1 MKNIGKKNHFESFQ
15 FLLNCHRH
23 IMLSDLFIKKR
34 HVIFAIIIWLQ
45 MSQHVAKSQWLLE
58 LESILLDN
66 LFGRCKINRVALN
79 MKLKNR
85 FIHKWN
91 LLLMKNHHDVV
102 SRALKMSFEKK
113 VDCLVQMG
121 CDMEES
127 SLSLE
132 ESGSVE
138 DDVVNLSSA
147 NRKTSFVE
155 NSKA

>member
-1 MKNIGKKNHFESFQ
+1 
-15 FLLNCHRH
+15 
-23 IMLSDLFIKKR
+23 
-34 HVIFAIIIWLQ
+34 
-45 MSQHVAKSQWLLE
+45 
-58 LESILLDN
+58 
-66 LFGRCKINRVALN
+66 
-79 MKLKNR
+79 
-85 FIHKWN
+85 
-91 LLLMKNHHDVV
+91 
-102 SRALKMSFEKK
+102 MSFEKK